1 MGKRLLEAAVLL
13 ATGAGLLYGVVAT
26 ADSSPTWVSE
36 SPLTRWIVPWW
47 SSLMGLRP
55 AALILSI
62 ALIVVAVLL
71 AVGVPITGPLKW
83 LGHKL
88 GLVRDA
94 PPLAQE
100 LHPGGEGGSA
110 KANRGGMAIGGRGG
124 AGGHLGPGGAG
135 GSTEA
140 TDDGFAMG
148 GEGGEGGRLDR
159 PARGGR
165 SPLEVLGIP
174 DEQLADGTH
183 LWDRGRGGDGGGPAI
198 PPTDG
203 GDGIVII
210 RYLTPLEEPGEEAE
224 KSDDA

>member
-94 PPLAQE
+94 PHSPRNCIPAVREVPQ
-100 LHPGGEGGSA
+100 
-110 KANRGGMAIGGRGG
+110 RQTG
-124 AGGHLGPGGAG
+124 A
-135 GSTEA
+135 
-140 TDDGFAMG
+140 
-148 GEGGEGGRLDR
+148 
-159 PARGGR
+159 
-165 SPLEVLGIP
+165 VW
-174 DEQLADGTH
+174 QLAGVAE
-183 LWDRGRGGDGGGPAI
+183 LAGIWGPA
-198 PPTDG
+198 
-203 GDGIVII
+203 
-210 RYLTPLEEPGEEAE
+210 EPEEAPKRLMTASQWAARAE
-224 KSDDA
+224 KAADSTVQLAEDAARLKSSVFLMSSLRMERVCGSEGEAGTAAVRQSRPRTAATVSSSSAT